1 MLADAA
7 ATGGSPLELTSRG
20 SLQVRG
26 LTAEGADRLAA
37 TLSALGGDGALLDA
51 QGRDVPCSVVAS
63 PSGLLDDAARAV
75 ADALRGRTDVPGRLL
90 VALDDG
96 AGDVAALDG
105 DVTVVDG
112 ALVLAGTPT
121 DLTGDARRPRP
132 RRRRGVPRGPGQR
145 LARGRGGARA
155 GPRGR
160 YALVIAR

>member
-1 MLADAA
+1 M
-7 ATGGSPLELTSRG
+7 
-20 SLQVRG
+20 
-26 LTAEGADRLAA
+26 
-37 TLSALGGDGALLDA
+37 
-51 QGRDVPCSVVAS
+51 PCSVVAS

-96 AGDVAALDG
+96 AGDVAGLDG

-121 DLTGDARRPRP
+121 GLTGDPAALALAAVEAFLEV
-132 RRRRGVPRGPGQR
+132 RGER
-145 LARGRGGARA
+145 LARGRGRARA

-160 YALVIAR
+160 YWLRIAR